1 MKRTLLM
8 LISIL
13 LAASSVFGIIASG
26 SGLDDVSDILRYKRN
41 QKSDLI
47 DFVDVVED
55 RVEELREAEANRT
68 EEEKE
73 YAETVVTDKVGTQKY
88 DSGKAQYEAG
98 AQKIANGQAQYDAAE
113 KTYNEK
119 KAEYDAAEQ
128 RLAEG
133 EAQLNAAK
141 KERDAAQAQLDA
153 AKPQYERAKRVLA
166 KAEEFKKKY
175 DGTLLPGLIEKVLS
189 DLGFKTMDEVQAA
202 VKEYEDAQ
210 AQLAEANAQISAAEQ
225 QIADGKTQL
234 AEAKQQLD
242 SGKAQLDSA
251 KQQLDNGKAQLAA
264 AKRQLDAGQQQLTQN
279 VEKMNEVKEDL
290 AAQDDAKAAVTAGI
304 EILMDNDEIAKLVTD
319 ENDYESV
326 IEAAR
331 KYANDDAKKLTDEL
345 DLRQSLYNLL
355 RIVSIIGIAAGVIG
369 LLAAL
374 SPAKIKVVAALGA
387 TAVAAAGSIAMNGYG
402 FANGYRDFVYALAD
416 GSGSGSRQLMAMLI
430 LMGAAVVAFF
440 VALACFKAYDAGV
453 AGKASVKSM
462 PAGYDDEDDD
472 DDDIAEPVIRPSEP
486 EPKRAKK
493 QPKRHAPVEYET
505 DDAEAELN
513 ELTELTRRLNEQA
526 DRLEAEARQSELEK
540 ARREYEEAR
549 KRFEAARRGS
559 DE

>member
-1 MKRTLLM
+1 M

-88 DSGKAQYEAG
+88 DAGKAQYEAG

-153 AKPQYERAKRVLA
+153 ATDKYERAKKLFALIDSSTILTKVEVLLERFGFTSL
-166 KAEEFKKKY
+166 EEAR
-175 DGTLLPGLIEKVLS
+175 
-189 DLGFKTMDEVQAA
+189 AA
-202 VKEYEDAQ
+202 MKEYEDAQ

-234 AEAKQQLD
+234 AAAKQQLD

-264 AKRQLDAGQQQLTQN
+264 AKRQLDAGQQQLTRN

-374 SPAKIKVVAALGA
+374 SPAKIKVVATLGA

-440 VALACFKAYDAGV
+440 VALACFRAYDAGL
-453 AGKASVKSM
+453 AGKASVKSA

-493 QPKRHAPVEYET
+493 QRHRHAPVEYET

-513 ELTELTRRLNEQA
+513 ELTELTRRLNEQS

>member
-55 RVEELREAEANRT
+55 RVKELREAEANRT
-68 EEEKE
+68 DEEKE

-88 DSGKAQYEAG
+88 DAGKAQYEAG

-153 AKPQYERAKRVLA
+153 AKPKYENAKKLFALIDSSTILTKVEALLERFGFTSLEEARAA
-166 KAEEFKKKY
+166 
-175 DGTLLPGLIEKVLS
+175 
-189 DLGFKTMDEVQAA
+189 M
-202 VKEYEDAQ
+202 KEYEDAQ

-374 SPAKIKVVAALGA
+374 SPAKIKVVATLGA
-387 TAVAAAGSIAMNGYG
+387 TAVAAGGSIAMNGYG

-453 AGKASVKSM
+453 AGKASVKSA
-462 PAGYDDEDDD
+462 PASCDDEDDD

-493 QPKRHAPVEYET
+493 QRHRHAPVEYET

>member
-1 MKRTLLM
+1 M

-88 DSGKAQYEAG
+88 DAGKAQYEAG

-153 AKPQYERAKRVLA
+153 ATDKYERAKKLFALIDNSTILTKVEVLLERFGFTSL
-166 KAEEFKKKY
+166 EEAR
-175 DGTLLPGLIEKVLS
+175 
-189 DLGFKTMDEVQAA
+189 AA
-202 VKEYEDAQ
+202 MKEYEDAQ

-234 AEAKQQLD
+234 AAAKQQLD

-264 AKRQLDAGQQQLTQN
+264 AKRQLDAGQQQLTRN

-331 KYANDDAKKLTDEL
+331 KYANDDAKNLTDEL

-453 AGKASVKSM
+453 AGKASVKSA

-493 QPKRHAPVEYET
+493 QRHRHAPVEYET

>member
-55 RVEELREAEANRT
+55 RVKELREAEANRT
-68 EEEKE
+68 DEEKE

-88 DSGKAQYEAG
+88 DAGKAQYEAG

-153 AKPQYERAKRVLA
+153 AKPKYENAKKLFALIDSSNILTKVEVLLERFGFTSLEEARAA
-166 KAEEFKKKY
+166 
-175 DGTLLPGLIEKVLS
+175 
-189 DLGFKTMDEVQAA
+189 M
-202 VKEYEDAQ
+202 KEYEDAQ

-242 SGKAQLDSA
+242 NGKAQLDSA

-355 RIVSIIGIAAGVIG
+355 RIVSIIGIAAGAIG

-453 AGKASVKSM
+453 AGKASVKSA
-462 PAGYDDEDDD
+462 PAGYDDEDDDDDD

>member
-1 MKRTLLM
+1 M

-55 RVEELREAEANRT
+55 RVKELREAEANRT

-88 DSGKAQYEAG
+88 DAGKAQYEAG

-153 AKPQYERAKRVLA
+153 ATEKYERAKKLFALIDNSTILTKVEVLLERFGFTSL
-166 KAEEFKKKY
+166 EEAR
-175 DGTLLPGLIEKVLS
+175 
-189 DLGFKTMDEVQAA
+189 AA

-234 AEAKQQLD
+234 AAAKQQLD

-319 ENDYESV
+319 ESDYESV

-355 RIVSIIGIAAGVIG
+355 RIVSIIGIVAGVIG

-374 SPAKIKVVAALGA
+374 SPAKIKVVATLGA

-453 AGKASVKSM
+453 AGKASVKRA
-462 PAGYDDEDDD
+462 PASCDDEDDDDD
-472 DDDIAEPVIRPSEP
+472 DDDIAEPVIRPTEP
-486 EPKRAKK
+486 QPKRAKK

-513 ELTELTRRLNEQA
+513 ELNELTRRLNEQA

>member
-1 MKRTLLM
+1 M

-55 RVEELREAEANRT
+55 RVKELREAEANRT

-88 DSGKAQYEAG
+88 DAGKAQYDAG

-119 KAEYDAAEQ
+119 KTEYDAAEQ

-141 KERDAAQAQLDA
+141 KERDAAQAQLEA
-153 AKPQYERAKRVLA
+153 AT
-166 KAEEFKKKY
+166 KKY
-175 DGTLLPGLIEKVLS
+175 ENAKKLFALIDSSTILTKVEVLLERF
-189 DLGFKTMDEVQAA
+189 GFTSLEEARAA

-234 AEAKQQLD
+234 AAAKQQLD
-242 SGKAQLDSA
+242 NGKAQLDSA

-355 RIVSIIGIAAGVIG
+355 RIVSIIGIVAGVIG

-374 SPAKIKVVAALGA
+374 SPAKIKVVATLGA

-453 AGKASVKSM
+453 AGKASVKSA
-462 PAGYDDEDDD
+462 PANYDDDDD
-472 DDDIAEPVIRPSEP
+472 DDDIAEPVIRPTEP
-486 EPKRAKK
+486 QPKRAKK

>member
-1 MKRTLLM
+1 M

-68 EEEKE
+68 DEEKE

-88 DSGKAQYEAG
+88 DAGKAQYEAG

-153 AKPQYERAKRVLA
+153 ATDKYERAKKLFALIDNSTILTKVEVLLERFGFTSL
-166 KAEEFKKKY
+166 EEAR
-175 DGTLLPGLIEKVLS
+175 
-189 DLGFKTMDEVQAA
+189 AA
-202 VKEYEDAQ
+202 MKEYEDAQ

-264 AKRQLDAGQQQLTQN
+264 AKRQLDAGQQQLTRN

-453 AGKASVKSM
+453 AGKASVKSA
-462 PAGYDDEDDD
+462 PAGYDDEDDED
-472 DDDIAEPVIRPSEP
+472 DDDFTEPVIRPSEP

-493 QPKRHAPVEYET
+493 QRHRHAPVEYET
-505 DDAEAELN
+505 DDTEAELN

>member
-13 LAASSVFGIIASG
+13 LAAASVFGIIASG

-55 RVEELREAEANRT
+55 RVKELREAEANRT

-88 DSGKAQYEAG
+88 DAGKAQYEAG

-141 KERDAAQAQLDA
+141 KERDAAQAQLEA
-153 AKPQYERAKRVLA
+153 AKPQYERAKRVLDRL
-166 KAEEFKKKY
+166 EKY
-175 DGTLLPGLIEKVLS
+175 EGTLLADVVQKILS

-225 QIADGKTQL
+225 QIADGKAQL

-319 ENDYESV
+319 ESDYESV

-355 RIVSIIGIAAGVIG
+355 RIVSIIGIVAGAIG

-453 AGKASVKSM
+453 AGKASVKSA
-462 PAGYDDEDDD
+462 PASYDDEDDDD

-526 DRLEAEARQSELEK
+526 DRLETEARQSELEK

>member
-1 MKRTLLM
+1 M

-55 RVEELREAEANRT
+55 RVKELREAEANRT
-68 EEEKE
+68 DEEKE

-88 DSGKAQYEAG
+88 DAGKAQYEAG

-153 AKPQYERAKRVLA
+153 ATEKYERAKKLFALIDNSNILTKVEVLLERFGFTSL
-166 KAEEFKKKY
+166 EEAR
-175 DGTLLPGLIEKVLS
+175 
-189 DLGFKTMDEVQAA
+189 AA
-202 VKEYEDAQ
+202 MKEYEDAQ

-225 QIADGKTQL
+225 QIADGKAQL

-319 ENDYESV
+319 ESDYESV

-355 RIVSIIGIAAGVIG
+355 RIVSIIGIAAGAIG

-453 AGKASVKSM
+453 AGKASAKSA
-462 PAGYDDEDDD
+462 PASCDDEDDD
-472 DDDIAEPVIRPSEP
+472 DDDDDIAESVIRPSEP
-486 EPKRAKK
+486 EPKCAKK

-513 ELTELTRRLNEQA
+513 ELNELTRRLNEQA

>member
-1 MKRTLLM
+1 M

-88 DSGKAQYEAG
+88 DAGKAQYEAG

-153 AKPQYERAKRVLA
+153 ATDKYERAKKLFALIDNSTILTKVEVLLERFGFTSL
-166 KAEEFKKKY
+166 EEAR
-175 DGTLLPGLIEKVLS
+175 
-189 DLGFKTMDEVQAA
+189 AA

-242 SGKAQLDSA
+242 NGKAQLDSA

-264 AKRQLDAGQQQLTQN
+264 AKRQLDAGQQQLTRN

-355 RIVSIIGIAAGVIG
+355 RIVSIIGIVAGVIG

-374 SPAKIKVVAALGA
+374 SPAKIKVVATLGA

-440 VALACFKAYDAGV
+440 VALACFRAYDAGV
-453 AGKASVKSM
+453 AGKASVKST

-486 EPKRAKK
+486 QPKREKK
-493 QPKRHAPVEYET
+493 QRHRHAPVEYET

-513 ELTELTRRLNEQA
+513 ELAELTRRLNEQA

>member
-55 RVEELREAEANRT
+55 RVKELREAEANRT

-88 DSGKAQYEAG
+88 DAGKAQYEAG

-153 AKPQYERAKRVLA
+153 ATEKYERAKKLFALIDNSTILTKVEVLLERFGFTSL
-166 KAEEFKKKY
+166 EEAR
-175 DGTLLPGLIEKVLS
+175 
-189 DLGFKTMDEVQAA
+189 AA

-210 AQLAEANAQISAAEQ
+210 AQLAEANAQIAAAEQ
-225 QIADGKTQL
+225 QIADGKAQL

-319 ENDYESV
+319 ESDYESV

-374 SPAKIKVVAALGA
+374 SPAKIKVVATLGA

-440 VALACFKAYDAGV
+440 VALACFRAYDAGV
-453 AGKASVKSM
+453 AGKASAKRA
-462 PAGYDDEDDD
+462 PASCDDEDDDDDDD
-472 DDDIAEPVIRPSEP
+472 DDDIAEPVIRPTEP
-486 EPKRAKK
+486 QPKRAKK

-513 ELTELTRRLNEQA
+513 ELNELTRRLNEQA
-526 DRLEAEARQSELEK
+526 NRLEAEARQSELEK

>member
-68 EEEKE
+68 DEEKE

-88 DSGKAQYEAG
+88 DAGKAQYEAG

-153 AKPQYERAKRVLA
+153 AKPQYEKAKRVLD
-166 KAEEFKKKY
+166 KLEKY
-175 DGTLLPGLIEKVLS
+175 EGTLLADVVQKILS

-319 ENDYESV
+319 ESDYESV

-374 SPAKIKVVAALGA
+374 SPAKIKVVATLGA

-453 AGKASVKSM
+453 AGKASVKSA
-462 PAGYDDEDDD
+462 PANYDDEDDDD
-472 DDDIAEPVIRPSEP
+472 DDDIAEPVIRPTEP
-486 EPKRAKK
+486 QPKRAKK

-505 DDAEAELN
+505 DDAEAELS
-513 ELTELTRRLNEQA
+513 ELNELTRRLNEQA

>member
-1 MKRTLLM
+1 M

-55 RVEELREAEANRT
+55 RVKELREVEANRT

-88 DSGKAQYEAG
+88 DAGKAQYDAG

-153 AKPQYERAKRVLA
+153 ATEKYERAKKLFALIDNSTILTKVEVLLERFGFTSL
-166 KAEEFKKKY
+166 EEAR
-175 DGTLLPGLIEKVLS
+175 
-189 DLGFKTMDEVQAA
+189 AA
-202 VKEYEDAQ
+202 MKEYEDAQ

-319 ENDYESV
+319 ESDYESV

-355 RIVSIIGIAAGVIG
+355 RIVSIIGIAAGAIG

-374 SPAKIKVVAALGA
+374 SPAKIKVVATLGA
-387 TAVAAAGSIAMNGYG
+387 TAVAAAGSVAMNGYG

-453 AGKASVKSM
+453 AGKASVKSA
-462 PAGYDDEDDD
+462 PANYDDEDDD
-472 DDDIAEPVIRPSEP
+472 DDDIAEPVIRPTEP
-486 EPKRAKK
+486 QPKRAKK

>member
-55 RVEELREAEANRT
+55 RVKELREAEANRT

-88 DSGKAQYEAG
+88 DAGKAQYEAG

-153 AKPQYERAKRVLA
+153 ATDKYERAKKLFALIDNSTILTKVEVLLERFGFTSL
-166 KAEEFKKKY
+166 EEAR
-175 DGTLLPGLIEKVLS
+175 
-189 DLGFKTMDEVQAA
+189 AA
-202 VKEYEDAQ
+202 MKEYEDAQ

-453 AGKASVKSM
+453 AGKASVKSA

-472 DDDIAEPVIRPSEP
+472 DDDLAEPVIRPSEP
-486 EPKRAKK
+486 EPKREKK
-493 QPKRHAPVEYET
+493 QPKRHVPVEYET

>member
-68 EEEKE
+68 DEEKE

-88 DSGKAQYEAG
+88 DAGKAQYEAG

-153 AKPQYERAKRVLA
+153 ATDKYERAKKLFALIDNSTILTKVEVLLERFGFTSL
-166 KAEEFKKKY
+166 EEAR
-175 DGTLLPGLIEKVLS
+175 
-189 DLGFKTMDEVQAA
+189 AA
-202 VKEYEDAQ
+202 MKEYEDAQ

-234 AEAKQQLD
+234 AAAKQQLD

-264 AKRQLDAGQQQLTQN
+264 AKRQLDAGQQQLTRN

-440 VALACFKAYDAGV
+440 VALACFRAYDAGV
-453 AGKASVKSM
+453 AGKASVKSA

-505 DDAEAELN
+505 DDSEAELN
-513 ELTELTRRLNEQA
+513 ELTELTRRLNEQS

>member
-55 RVEELREAEANRT
+55 RVKELREAEANRT

-88 DSGKAQYEAG
+88 DAGKAQYEAG

-141 KERDAAQAQLDA
+141 KERDSAQAQLDA
-153 AKPQYERAKRVLA
+153 ATDKYERAKKLFALIDNSTILTKVEVLLERFGFTSL
-166 KAEEFKKKY
+166 EEAR
-175 DGTLLPGLIEKVLS
+175 
-189 DLGFKTMDEVQAA
+189 AA
-202 VKEYEDAQ
+202 MKEYEDAQ

-225 QIADGKTQL
+225 QIADGKAQL

-290 AAQDDAKAAVTAGI
+290 AVQDDAKAAVTAGI

-355 RIVSIIGIAAGVIG
+355 RIVSIIGIVAGAIG

-453 AGKASVKSM
+453 AGKASVKSA
-462 PAGYDDEDDD
+462 PAGCDDEDDDD
-472 DDDIAEPVIRPSEP
+472 DDDIAEPVIRPTEP
-486 EPKRAKK
+486 QPKRAKK
-493 QPKRHAPVEYET
+493 QRHRHAPVEYET

-513 ELTELTRRLNEQA
+513 ELNELTRRLNEQA

>member
-1 MKRTLLM
+1 M

-55 RVEELREAEANRT
+55 RVKELREAEANRT

-88 DSGKAQYEAG
+88 DAGKAQYEAG

-153 AKPQYERAKRVLA
+153 ATEKYERAKKLFALIDNSTILTKVEVLLERFGFTSL
-166 KAEEFKKKY
+166 EEAR
-175 DGTLLPGLIEKVLS
+175 
-189 DLGFKTMDEVQAA
+189 AA

-225 QIADGKTQL
+225 QIADGKAQL

-319 ENDYESV
+319 ESDYESV

-355 RIVSIIGIAAGVIG
+355 RIVSIIGIVAGAIG

-453 AGKASVKSM
+453 AGKASVKSV
-462 PAGYDDEDDD
+462 PASCDDEDDDD
-472 DDDIAEPVIRPSEP
+472 DDDIAEPVIRPTEP
-486 EPKRAKK
+486 QPKRAKK

-513 ELTELTRRLNEQA
+513 ELNELTRRLNEQA

>member
-68 EEEKE
+68 DEEKE

-88 DSGKAQYEAG
+88 DAGKAQYEAG

-141 KERDAAQAQLDA
+141 KERDAAQAQLTA
-153 AKPQYERAKRVLA
+153 ATEKYENAKKLFALIDSSTILTKVEALLERFGFTSLEEARAA
-166 KAEEFKKKY
+166 
-175 DGTLLPGLIEKVLS
+175 
-189 DLGFKTMDEVQAA
+189 M
-202 VKEYEDAQ
+202 KEYEDAQ

-453 AGKASVKSM
+453 AGKASVKSA

>member
-55 RVEELREAEANRT
+55 RVKELREAEANRT
-68 EEEKE
+68 DEEKE

-88 DSGKAQYEAG
+88 DAGKAQYEAG

-153 AKPQYERAKRVLA
+153 ATEKYERAKKLFALIDNSTILTKVEVLLERFGFTSL
-166 KAEEFKKKY
+166 EEAR
-175 DGTLLPGLIEKVLS
+175 
-189 DLGFKTMDEVQAA
+189 AA

-225 QIADGKTQL
+225 QIADGKAQL

-319 ENDYESV
+319 ESDYESV

-387 TAVAAAGSIAMNGYG
+387 TAVAAAGSVAMNGYG

-453 AGKASVKSM
+453 AGKASVKSA
-462 PAGYDDEDDD
+462 PANCDDDDDDD
-472 DDDIAEPVIRPSEP
+472 DDDIAEPVIRPTEP

>member
-1 MKRTLLM
+1 M

-68 EEEKE
+68 DEEKK

-88 DSGKAQYEAG
+88 DAGKAQYEAG

-153 AKPQYERAKRVLA
+153 AKPKYENAKKLFALIDSSTILTKVEVLLERFGFTSLEEARAA
-166 KAEEFKKKY
+166 
-175 DGTLLPGLIEKVLS
+175 
-189 DLGFKTMDEVQAA
+189 M
-202 VKEYEDAQ
+202 KEYEDAQ

-304 EILMDNDEIAKLVTD
+304 EILMDNDEIVKLVTD

-374 SPAKIKVVAALGA
+374 SPAKIKVVATLGA

-453 AGKASVKSM
+453 AGKASVKSA

>member
-1 MKRTLLM
+1 M

-68 EEEKE
+68 DEEKE

-88 DSGKAQYEAG
+88 DAGKAQYEAG

-141 KERDAAQAQLDA
+141 KERDAAQAQLTA
-153 AKPQYERAKRVLA
+153 ATEKYENAKKLFALIDSSTILTKVEALLERFGFTSLEEARAA
-166 KAEEFKKKY
+166 
-175 DGTLLPGLIEKVLS
+175 
-189 DLGFKTMDEVQAA
+189 M
-202 VKEYEDAQ
+202 KEYEDAQ

-453 AGKASVKSM
+453 AGKASVKSA

>member
-68 EEEKE
+68 DEEKE

-88 DSGKAQYEAG
+88 DAGKAQYEAG

-153 AKPQYERAKRVLA
+153 AKPQYERAKRVLDRL
-166 KAEEFKKKY
+166 EKY
-175 DGTLLPGLIEKVLS
+175 EGTLLADVVQKILS

-234 AEAKQQLD
+234 AAAKQQLD

-453 AGKASVKSM
+453 AGKASVKSA
-462 PAGYDDEDDD
+462 PAGYDDEDDDDD

-526 DRLEAEARQSELEK
+526 DRLAAEARQSELEK

>member
-88 DSGKAQYEAG
+88 DEGKAQYEAG

-153 AKPQYERAKRVLA
+153 ATDKYERAKKLFALIDNSTILTKVEVLLERFGFTSL
-166 KAEEFKKKY
+166 EEAR
-175 DGTLLPGLIEKVLS
+175 
-189 DLGFKTMDEVQAA
+189 AA
-202 VKEYEDAQ
+202 MKEYEDAQ

-234 AEAKQQLD
+234 AAAKQQLD

-453 AGKASVKSM
+453 AGKASVKSA

-493 QPKRHAPVEYET
+493 QRHRHVPVEYET

>member
-47 DFVDVVED
+47 DFVDVVEG
-55 RVEELREAEANRT
+55 RVKELREAEANRT

-88 DSGKAQYEAG
+88 DAGKAQYEAG

-153 AKPQYERAKRVLA
+153 ATDKYERAKKLFALIDNSTILTKVEVLLERFGFTSL
-166 KAEEFKKKY
+166 EEAR
-175 DGTLLPGLIEKVLS
+175 
-189 DLGFKTMDEVQAA
+189 AA
-202 VKEYEDAQ
+202 MKEYEDAQ

-234 AEAKQQLD
+234 AAAKQQLD

-355 RIVSIIGIAAGVIG
+355 RIVSIIGIVAGVIG

-374 SPAKIKVVAALGA
+374 SPAKIKVVATLGA

-440 VALACFKAYDAGV
+440 VALACFRAYDAGV
-453 AGKASVKSM
+453 AGKASVKST

-486 EPKRAKK
+486 QPKREKK
-493 QPKRHAPVEYET
+493 QRHRHAPVEYET

-513 ELTELTRRLNEQA
+513 ELAELTRRLNEQA

>member
-13 LAASSVFGIIASG
+13 LAAASVFGIIASG

-55 RVEELREAEANRT
+55 RVKELREAEANRT

-88 DSGKAQYEAG
+88 DAGKAQYEAG

-141 KERDAAQAQLDA
+141 KERDAAQAQLEA
-153 AKPQYERAKRVLA
+153 AKPQYERAKRVLDRL
-166 KAEEFKKKY
+166 EKY
-175 DGTLLPGLIEKVLS
+175 EGTLLADVVQKILS

-225 QIADGKTQL
+225 QIADGKAQL

-319 ENDYESV
+319 ESDYESV

-355 RIVSIIGIAAGVIG
+355 RIVSIIGIVAGVIG

-374 SPAKIKVVAALGA
+374 SPAKIKVVATLGA

-453 AGKASVKSM
+453 AGKASAKRA
-462 PAGYDDEDDD
+462 PASCDDEDDDDD
-472 DDDIAEPVIRPSEP
+472 DDDIAEPVIRPTEP
-486 EPKRAKK
+486 QPKRAKK
-493 QPKRHAPVEYET
+493 QRHRHAPVEYET

-513 ELTELTRRLNEQA
+513 ELNELTRRLNEQA

>member
-1 MKRTLLM
+1 M

-13 LAASSVFGIIASG
+13 LAAASVFGIIASG

-55 RVEELREAEANRT
+55 RVKELREAEANRT

-88 DSGKAQYEAG
+88 DAGKAQYEAG

-141 KERDAAQAQLDA
+141 KERDAAQAQLEA
-153 AKPQYERAKRVLA
+153 AKPQYERAKRVLDRL
-166 KAEEFKKKY
+166 EKY
-175 DGTLLPGLIEKVLS
+175 EGTLLADVVQKILS

-225 QIADGKTQL
+225 QIADGKAQL

-319 ENDYESV
+319 ESDYESV

-355 RIVSIIGIAAGVIG
+355 RIVSIIGIVAGVIG

-374 SPAKIKVVAALGA
+374 SPAKIKVVATLGA

-453 AGKASVKSM
+453 AGKASAKRA
-462 PAGYDDEDDD
+462 PASCDDEDDDDD
-472 DDDIAEPVIRPSEP
+472 DDDIAEPVIRPTEP
-486 EPKRAKK
+486 QPKRAKK
-493 QPKRHAPVEYET
+493 QRHRHAPVEYET

-513 ELTELTRRLNEQA
+513 ELNELTRRLNEQA

>member
-55 RVEELREAEANRT
+55 RVKELREAEANRT

-88 DSGKAQYEAG
+88 DAGKAQYDAG

-153 AKPQYERAKRVLA
+153 ATDKYERAKKLFALIDNSTILTKVEVLLERFGFTSL
-166 KAEEFKKKY
+166 EEAR
-175 DGTLLPGLIEKVLS
+175 
-189 DLGFKTMDEVQAA
+189 AA
-202 VKEYEDAQ
+202 MKEYEDAQ

-264 AKRQLDAGQQQLTQN
+264 AKKQLDAGQQQLTQN

-319 ENDYESV
+319 ESDYESV

-440 VALACFKAYDAGV
+440 VALACFRAYDAGV
-453 AGKASVKSM
+453 AGKASVKSA
-462 PAGYDDEDDD
+462 PANYDDEDDDD
-472 DDDIAEPVIRPSEP
+472 DDDIAEPVIRPTEP

-513 ELTELTRRLNEQA
+513 ELNELTRRLNEQA

>member
-1 MKRTLLM
+1 M

-55 RVEELREAEANRT
+55 RVKELREAEANRT

-88 DSGKAQYEAG
+88 DAGKAQYEAG

-141 KERDAAQAQLDA
+141 KERDAAQAQLEA
-153 AKPQYERAKRVLA
+153 AKPQYERAKRVLDRL
-166 KAEEFKKKY
+166 EKY
-175 DGTLLPGLIEKVLS
+175 EGTLLADVVQKILS

-210 AQLAEANAQISAAEQ
+210 AQLAEANAQIAAAEQ
-225 QIADGKTQL
+225 QIADGKAQL

-319 ENDYESV
+319 ESDYESV

-374 SPAKIKVVAALGA
+374 SPAKIKVVATLGA

-453 AGKASVKSM
+453 AGKASAKRA
-462 PAGYDDEDDD
+462 PASCDDEDDDDD
-472 DDDIAEPVIRPSEP
+472 DDDIAEPVIRPTEP
-486 EPKRAKK
+486 QPKRAKK

-513 ELTELTRRLNEQA
+513 ELNELTRRLNEQA

>member
-1 MKRTLLM
+1 M

-55 RVEELREAEANRT
+55 RVKELREAEANRT
-68 EEEKE
+68 DEEKE

-88 DSGKAQYEAG
+88 DAGKAQYEAG

-141 KERDAAQAQLDA
+141 KERDAAQAQLTA
-153 AKPQYERAKRVLA
+153 ATEKYENAKKLFALIDSSTILTKVEALLERFGFTSLEEARAA
-166 KAEEFKKKY
+166 
-175 DGTLLPGLIEKVLS
+175 
-189 DLGFKTMDEVQAA
+189 M
-202 VKEYEDAQ
+202 KEYEDAQ

-242 SGKAQLDSA
+242 NGKAQLDSA

-264 AKRQLDAGQQQLTQN
+264 AKRQLDAGQQQLTRN

-453 AGKASVKSM
+453 AGKASVKSA

-486 EPKRAKK
+486 EPKREKK
-493 QPKRHAPVEYET
+493 QRHRHAPVEYET

-513 ELTELTRRLNEQA
+513 ELTELTRRLNEQS

>member
-1 MKRTLLM
+1 M

-88 DSGKAQYEAG
+88 DAGKAQYEAG

-141 KERDAAQAQLDA
+141 KERDAAQAQLTA
-153 AKPQYERAKRVLA
+153 ATEKYENAKKLFALIDSSTILTKVEALLERFGFTSLEEARAA
-166 KAEEFKKKY
+166 
-175 DGTLLPGLIEKVLS
+175 
-189 DLGFKTMDEVQAA
+189 M
-202 VKEYEDAQ
+202 KEYEDAQ

-234 AEAKQQLD
+234 AAAKQQLD

-264 AKRQLDAGQQQLTQN
+264 AKRQLDAGQQQLTRN

-440 VALACFKAYDAGV
+440 VALACFRAYDAGV
-453 AGKASVKSM
+453 AGKASVKSA

-472 DDDIAEPVIRPSEP
+472 DDDIAEPVIRPTEP

>member
-1 MKRTLLM
+1 M

-68 EEEKE
+68 DEEKE

-88 DSGKAQYEAG
+88 DAGKAQYEAG

-153 AKPQYERAKRVLA
+153 ATDKYERAKKLFALIDNSTILTKVEVLLERFGFTSL
-166 KAEEFKKKY
+166 EEAR
-175 DGTLLPGLIEKVLS
+175 
-189 DLGFKTMDEVQAA
+189 AA

-234 AEAKQQLD
+234 AAAKQQLD

-453 AGKASVKSM
+453 AGKASVKSA

-486 EPKRAKK
+486 EPKREKK
-493 QPKRHAPVEYET
+493 QRHRHAPVEYET

>member
-1 MKRTLLM
+1 M

-68 EEEKE
+68 DEEKE

-88 DSGKAQYEAG
+88 DAGKAQYEAG

-153 AKPQYERAKRVLA
+153 ATDKYERAKKLFALIDNSTILTKVEVLLERFGFTSL
-166 KAEEFKKKY
+166 EEAR
-175 DGTLLPGLIEKVLS
+175 
-189 DLGFKTMDEVQAA
+189 AA
-202 VKEYEDAQ
+202 MKEYEDAQ

-234 AEAKQQLD
+234 AAAKQQLD

-264 AKRQLDAGQQQLTQN
+264 AKQQLDAGQQQLTQN

-453 AGKASVKSM
+453 AGKASVKSA

-486 EPKRAKK
+486 QPKREKK
-493 QPKRHAPVEYET
+493 QRHRHAPVEYET

>member
-1 MKRTLLM
+1 M

-55 RVEELREAEANRT
+55 RVKELREAEANRT

-88 DSGKAQYEAG
+88 DAGKAQYDAG

-153 AKPQYERAKRVLA
+153 ATDKYERAKKLFALIDNSTILTKVEVLLERFGFTSL
-166 KAEEFKKKY
+166 EEAR
-175 DGTLLPGLIEKVLS
+175 
-189 DLGFKTMDEVQAA
+189 AA

-210 AQLAEANAQISAAEQ
+210 AQLAEANAQIAAAEQ
-225 QIADGKTQL
+225 QIADGKAQL

-319 ENDYESV
+319 ESDYESV

-355 RIVSIIGIAAGVIG
+355 RIVSIIGIVAGVIG

-374 SPAKIKVVAALGA
+374 SPAKIKVVATLGA

-453 AGKASVKSM
+453 AGKASAKRA
-462 PAGYDDEDDD
+462 PASCDDEDDDDD
-472 DDDIAEPVIRPSEP
+472 DDDIAEPVIRPTEP
-486 EPKRAKK
+486 QPKRAKK
-493 QPKRHAPVEYET
+493 QRHRHAPVEYET

-513 ELTELTRRLNEQA
+513 ELNELTRRLNEQA

>member
-1 MKRTLLM
+1 M

-68 EEEKE
+68 DEEKE

-88 DSGKAQYEAG
+88 DAGKAQYEAG

-153 AKPQYERAKRVLA
+153 ATDKYERAKKLFALIDNSTILTKVEVLLERFGFTSL
-166 KAEEFKKKY
+166 EEAR
-175 DGTLLPGLIEKVLS
+175 
-189 DLGFKTMDEVQAA
+189 AA
-202 VKEYEDAQ
+202 MKEYEDAQ

-374 SPAKIKVVAALGA
+374 SPAKIKVVATLGA

-453 AGKASVKSM
+453 AGKASVKSA

-493 QPKRHAPVEYET
+493 QRHRHAPVEYET

>member
-68 EEEKE
+68 DEEKE

-88 DSGKAQYEAG
+88 DAGKAQYEAG

-153 AKPQYERAKRVLA
+153 ATDKYERAKKLFALIDNSTILTKVEVLLERFGFTSL
-166 KAEEFKKKY
+166 EEAR
-175 DGTLLPGLIEKVLS
+175 
-189 DLGFKTMDEVQAA
+189 AA
-202 VKEYEDAQ
+202 MKEYEDAQ

-234 AEAKQQLD
+234 AAAKQQLD
-242 SGKAQLDSA
+242 NGKAQLDSA

-440 VALACFKAYDAGV
+440 VALACFRAYDAGL
-453 AGKASVKSM
+453 AGKASVKSA

-513 ELTELTRRLNEQA
+513 ELNELTRRLNEQA

-559 DE
+559 NE

>member
-1 MKRTLLM
+1 M

-55 RVEELREAEANRT
+55 RVKELREAEANRT

-88 DSGKAQYEAG
+88 DAGKAQYDAG

-153 AKPQYERAKRVLA
+153 ATDKYERAKKLFALIDNSTILTKVEVLLERFGFTSL
-166 KAEEFKKKY
+166 EEAR
-175 DGTLLPGLIEKVLS
+175 
-189 DLGFKTMDEVQAA
+189 AA
-202 VKEYEDAQ
+202 MKEYEDAQ

-264 AKRQLDAGQQQLTQN
+264 AKKQLDAGQQQLTQN

-319 ENDYESV
+319 ESDYESV

-440 VALACFKAYDAGV
+440 VALACFRAYDAGV
-453 AGKASVKSM
+453 AGKASVKSA
-462 PAGYDDEDDD
+462 PANYDDEDDDD
-472 DDDIAEPVIRPSEP
+472 DDDIAEPVIRPTEP

-513 ELTELTRRLNEQA
+513 ELNELTRRLNEQA

>member
-55 RVEELREAEANRT
+55 RVKELRKVEANRT

-88 DSGKAQYEAG
+88 DAGKAQYDAG

-153 AKPQYERAKRVLA
+153 ATEKYERAKKLFALIDNSTILTKVEVLLERFGFTSL
-166 KAEEFKKKY
+166 EEAR
-175 DGTLLPGLIEKVLS
+175 
-189 DLGFKTMDEVQAA
+189 AA
-202 VKEYEDAQ
+202 MKEYEDAQ

-319 ENDYESV
+319 ESDYESV

-355 RIVSIIGIAAGVIG
+355 RIVSIIGIAAGAIG

-374 SPAKIKVVAALGA
+374 SPAKIKVVATLGA
-387 TAVAAAGSIAMNGYG
+387 TAVAAAGSVAMNGYG

-453 AGKASVKSM
+453 AGKASVKSA
-462 PAGYDDEDDD
+462 PANYDDEDDD
-472 DDDIAEPVIRPSEP
+472 DDDIAEPVIRPTEP
-486 EPKRAKK
+486 QPKRAKK

>member
-68 EEEKE
+68 DEEKE

-88 DSGKAQYEAG
+88 DAGKAQYEAG

-153 AKPQYERAKRVLA
+153 ATDKYERAKKLFALIDNSTILTKVEVLLERFGFTSL
-166 KAEEFKKKY
+166 EEAR
-175 DGTLLPGLIEKVLS
+175 
-189 DLGFKTMDEVQAA
+189 AA
-202 VKEYEDAQ
+202 MKEYEDAQ

-234 AEAKQQLD
+234 AAAKQQLD

-264 AKRQLDAGQQQLTQN
+264 AKQQLDAGQQQLTQN

-453 AGKASVKSM
+453 AGKASVKSA

-486 EPKRAKK
+486 QPKREKK
-493 QPKRHAPVEYET
+493 QRHRHAPVEYET

>member
-13 LAASSVFGIIASG
+13 LAAASVFGIIASG

-55 RVEELREAEANRT
+55 RVKELREAEANRT
-68 EEEKE
+68 DEEKE

-88 DSGKAQYEAG
+88 DAGKAQYEAG

-153 AKPQYERAKRVLA
+153 ATEKYERAKKLFALIDNSTILTKVEVLLERFGFTSL
-166 KAEEFKKKY
+166 EEAR
-175 DGTLLPGLIEKVLS
+175 
-189 DLGFKTMDEVQAA
+189 AA
-202 VKEYEDAQ
+202 MKEYEDAQ

-319 ENDYESV
+319 ESDYESV

-355 RIVSIIGIAAGVIG
+355 RIVSIIGIAAGAIG

-453 AGKASVKSM
+453 AGKASVKSA
-462 PAGYDDEDDD
+462 PASCDDEDDDD

-486 EPKRAKK
+486 QPKRAKK
-493 QPKRHAPVEYET
+493 QLKRHVPVEYET

-513 ELTELTRRLNEQA
+513 ELNELTRRLNEQA